1 MQLAVETQGLCK
13 SYEGKQVLKEL
24 CLSVPAG
31 SIFGLI
37 GPNGAGKSTLMKIL
51 TGISRP
57 GRGDAFL
64 LGRSIREKSGSI
76 RARVG
81 YVPDVPI
88 LYPSFTIAEMYN
100 LASRL
105 YPDWDWERCRQLQ
118 HYYDLPED
126 QRIRNLSRGQ
136 AVQVC
141 LILALSIRPSLIL
154 LDEPTA
160 GLDPVVRRAFMQT
173 IIDEVAERGTTI
185 FYSTHNL
192 NDLEQSADYITSLWQ
207 GELLFSSS
215 LDQLKESL
223 GRIRVV
229 LEDGAGE
236 EMLASRPGLIDLQ
249 RNGRALTLTIR
260 GDASIVRQELQV
272 LKPLLI
278 EQLDLSLEEI
288 FLILMKERGYSYEYA
303 RSTSGGS
310 GQTEH

>member
-1 MQLAVETQGLCK
+1 METQGLCK
-13 SYEGKQVLKEL
+13 SYEGKEVLKEL
-24 CLSVPAG
+24 SLSVPAC

-81 YVPDVPI
+81 YVPDVPV
-88 LYPSFTIAEMYN
+88 LYPSFSIAEMYK

-118 HYYDLPED
+118 HHYNLPEG

-192 NDLEQSADYITSLWQ
+192 NDLEQSADNVASLWQ

-215 LDQLKESL
+215 LDHLKESL
-223 GRIRVV
+223 GRICVV
-229 LEDGAGE
+229 LEGGAGE
-236 EMLASRPGLIDLQ
+236 EMLASLPGLIDLQ

-260 GDASIVRQELQV
+260 GETSIVCQELQV
-272 LKPLLI
+272 LKPLLM

-288 FLILMKERGYSYEYA
+288 FLILMKERGYSYENSNSA
-303 RSTSGGS
+303 SGNTVRGKD
-310 GQTEH
+310 

>member
-13 SYEGKQVLKEL
+13 SYEGKKVLKDL
-24 CLSVPAG
+24 CLSVPTG

-57 GRGDAFL
+57 GKGDAFL

-81 YVPDVPI
+81 CVPDVPV
-88 LYPSFTIAEMYN
+88 LYPSFTVAEMYK
-100 LASRL
+100 LGSRL
-105 YPDWDWERCRQLQ
+105 YPGWDWERCRQLQ
-118 HYYDLPED
+118 DQYDLPAG

-160 GLDPVVRRAFMQT
+160 GLDPVVRQAFMQA
-173 IIDEVAERGTTI
+173 IIDEVAERGTTV

-192 NDLEQSADYITSLWQ
+192 NDLEQSADYIASLWQ

-215 LDQLKESL
+215 LDHLKESM

-229 LEDGAGE
+229 FEDGAGE
-236 EMLASRPGLIDLQ
+236 EMLASLPGLIDLQ
-249 RNGRALTLTIR
+249 RNGRVQTLTVR
-260 GDASIVRQELQV
+260 GDVNTVYQELQGFN
-272 LKPLLI
+272 PLLV

-288 FLILMKERGYSYEYA
+288 FLVLMKERGYSYENG
-303 RSTSGGS
+303 RSASGETVPG
-310 GQTEH
+310 E